1 MKKSLLSE
9 ETKRM
14 QHLAGIISESSA
26 TQNTNNEE
34 ILSENIFQRISDKIK
49 GAAIDVKSFLTGEED
64 KTAIFKNA
72 IQAVEFPIG
81 KNVYGLEETK
91 SEVKL
96 YRIKIKSIN
105 YKTGEADVSV
115 EEKIKGLKD
124 SWVKNDKSAEETEE
138 AIKKDREKL
147 ENTKTQE
154 EVKKWAEKFV
164 SVNSSIKKDFEKGN
178 IAFKEKDVKGIEDFY
193 KKEEEKETAK
203 ELNESK
209 RMKQLAGIITETVDI
224 SMFVGWGQIKDFLGG
239 EINDW
244 KVLERQ
250 FSIRPK
256 ADSGAEEEGASAA
269 MSYEFKNMK
278 VGKYL
283 AIWSSLVCKNS
294 APAKN
299 GAKTGISFRVGN
311 DATAE
316 DENKSKEFIAAVQGE
331 LTNALKQQLEKSLP
345 DLGKATVGSGYEDK
359 VTEEDKKC
367 LLDQL
372 GNFKSNSDYIKK

>member
-26 TQNTNNEE
+26 TQNTNTEE

-64 KTAIFKNA
+64 KTAIFKNSM
-72 IQAVEFPIG
+72 QAVEFPIG
-81 KNVYGLEETK
+81 KNVYGLDETK

-124 SWVKNDKSAEETEE
+124 SWVKNDKSAKETEE

-147 ENTKTQE
+147 ENTKTEE

-164 SVNSSIKKDFEKGN
+164 RVNGSIKKDFEKGN

-209 RMKQLAGIITETVDI
+209 RMKQLAGIITEGENIIQERDADNAG
-224 SMFVGWGQIKDFLGG
+224 MFTGWGDPSLGLG
-239 EINDW
+239 ND
-244 KVLERQ
+244 VTTEPANLSLR
-250 FSIRPK
+250 SK
-256 ADSGAEEEGASAA
+256 ADAGKTSLSYDVLLKSKDGSKNAKIFATVGDEAKLNYRANGLEDEVVETWLDDKKEHIQRYFKSVIDNFSKEELGQKFHVGIGYEDEVTDEDIKSITDGISKLASV
-269 MSYEFKNMK
+269 K
-278 VGKYL
+278 VGK
-283 AIWSSLVCKNS
+283 V
-294 APAKN
+294 
-299 GAKTGISFRVGN
+299 
-311 DATAE
+311 
-316 DENKSKEFIAAVQGE
+316 
-331 LTNALKQQLEKSLP
+331 
-345 DLGKATVGSGYEDK
+345 
-359 VTEEDKKC
+359 
-367 LLDQL
+367 
-372 GNFKSNSDYIKK
+372 

>member
-49 GAAIDVKSFLTGEED
+49 GAAIDVKSFLAGEED

-72 IQAVEFPIG
+72 MRAVEFPIG
-81 KNVYGLEETK
+81 KNVYGLEEIK
-91 SEVKL
+91 GEIVKL

-124 SWVKNDKSAEETEE
+124 SWVKNDKSAKETEE

-164 SVNSSIKKDFEKGN
+164 RVNSSIKKQFEKGI
-178 IAFKEKDVKGIEDFY
+178 IAFNEKDVKGIEDFY
-193 KKEEEKETAK
+193 KKEEETAK
-203 ELNESK
+203 ELNESR
-209 RMKQLAGIITETVDI
+209 RMKQLAGILNESTQAASEANVDALKGVEFKLYPSPDGKMDPSVYTKVKVTDASPLET
-224 SMFVGWGQIKDFLGG
+224 
-239 EINDW
+239 
-244 KVLERQ
+244 
-250 FSIRPK
+250 
-256 ADSGAEEEGASAA
+256 GASNMFLTKLKVNTDTSEAIKA
-269 MSYEFKNMK
+269 SDNEEIKKIIEFNDYLAKNMSGFMIMVRDSK
-278 VGKYL
+278 GTGEFTEVMTDYPGTQKFGVEKNSPIIV
-283 AIWSSLVCKNS
+283 AINKAFGNVFKFEPKKGYEREFSSLY
-294 APAKN
+294 AK
-299 GAKTGISFRVGN
+299 
-311 DATAE
+311 
-316 DENKSKEFIAAVQGE
+316 
-331 LTNALKQQLEKSLP
+331 
-345 DLGKATVGSGYEDK
+345 
-359 VTEEDKKC
+359 
-367 LLDQL
+367 
-372 GNFKSNSDYIKK
+372 